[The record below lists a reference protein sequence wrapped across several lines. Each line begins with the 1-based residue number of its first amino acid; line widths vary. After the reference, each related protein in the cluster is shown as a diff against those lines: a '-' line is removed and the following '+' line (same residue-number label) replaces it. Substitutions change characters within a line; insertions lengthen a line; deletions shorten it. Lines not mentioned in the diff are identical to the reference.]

1 MQRADRWE
9 RLQRIADRQRGLV
22 TNAQIAEVGIP
33 RSTMHDQRCRGW
45 RPVLRGVWAAPGA
58 PDSPEQRALAAVLS
72 CNPAVVCGWT
82 AAWLWG
88 LVGSAP
94 SRVHVALLTP
104 RRLRRDGVRI
114 VTRVDLRPPFMTTRR
129 GVPTLTAAATVA
141 DLAGTVEPRFLRGAL
156 IDGLQ
161 RRLFDLSEVKT
172 AGVLTPH
179 GQARGNLL
187 RLLGEQAEQPVDSPF
202 ERAVRD
208 LIAGTTLPTPAP
220 HPFPVVLDGRRLH
233 LDIAWPDLRVAVE
246 CDGFG
251 FHASPAALQRDQ
263 QRHNALV
270 RAGWRVLRV
279 TWGTIEHEAGAFLD
293 ELTDLIEQAQRRAR

>member
-1 MQRADRWE
+1 
-9 RLQRIADRQRGLV
+9 
-22 TNAQIAEVGIP
+22 
-33 RSTMHDQRCRGW
+33 
-45 RPVLRGVWAAPGA
+45 
-58 PDSPEQRALAAVLS
+58 
-72 CNPAVVCGWT
+72 
-82 AAWLWG
+82 
-88 LVGSAP
+88 
-94 SRVHVALLTP
+94 
-104 RRLRRDGVRI
+104 
-114 VTRVDLRPPFMTTRR
+114 MTTRR

-161 RRLFDLSEVKT
+161 RRLFDLSEVKA

-187 RLLGEQAEQPVDSPF
+187 RLLGEQAEQPVDSLF

-208 LIAGTTLPTPAP
+208 LIAGTTLPNPAP